1 MSKSVLAKLQQGY
14 REQSTVKRAL
24 WSGTFNT
31 LSTFSWYA
39 LPDYLHSRK
48 SRSGIKVL
56 LFAGEVTWGLITD
69 VIPYLQSNFQ
79 DTDSE
84 GCAGRRGA
92 CECHQDTAA
101 GKSENSQQGEFSEEE
116 NLCGGC
122 NSENITEIEEEDR
135 GNTISAPVAFTFV
148 SFMLSLMSLVG
159 KLIFSRGEKRRQ
171 AGRRYAHTK
180 QAIWI
185 AIITGILSA
194 VTEAIPDSED

>member
-1 MSKSVLAKLQQGY
+1 MSKSVLAKLKQGY
-14 REQSTVKRAL
+14 RKQSTAKRAL

-39 LPDYLHSRK
+39 LPDYVHSRK

-56 LFAGEVTWGLITD
+56 LFAGEVSWGLITD

-92 CECHQDTAA
+92 CECRQDTAA
-101 GKSENSQQGEFSEEE
+101 GKSENSQEGKFSEEK
-116 NLCGGC
+116 NPCGCC
-122 NSENITEIEEEDR
+122 NSKNITEIEEEDTV
-135 GNTISAPVAFTFV
+135 NTIPAPVAFTFV
-148 SFMLSLMSLVG
+148 AVLLSLLSLVE
-159 KLIFSRGEKRRQ
+159 KLIFSRGEKRRL
-171 AGRRYAHTK
+171 AGRCYAHTK

-194 VTEAIPDSED
+194 ITEAIPDSED

>member
-1 MSKSVLAKLQQGY
+1 MNKSVLANLKQDY
-14 REQSTVKRAL
+14 MKQSTVKRAL
-24 WSGTFNT
+24 RSGTFNA

-56 LFAGEVTWGLITD
+56 LLAGEVTWGWITS
-69 VIPYLQSNFQ
+69 VIPSLRIGLQN
-79 DTDSE
+79 TDNE
-84 GCAGRRGA
+84 GCARRRGA
-92 CECHQDTAA
+92 CECHQDTEV
-101 GKSENSQQGEFSEEE
+101 GKSENSQQGEFSEEK
-116 NLCGGC
+116 NPCGCC

-135 GNTISAPVAFTFV
+135 GNTIPAAVAFTFV
-148 SFMLSLMSLVG
+148 AFLLSLLSFVE

-194 VTEAIPDSED
+194 ITEAIPDSED